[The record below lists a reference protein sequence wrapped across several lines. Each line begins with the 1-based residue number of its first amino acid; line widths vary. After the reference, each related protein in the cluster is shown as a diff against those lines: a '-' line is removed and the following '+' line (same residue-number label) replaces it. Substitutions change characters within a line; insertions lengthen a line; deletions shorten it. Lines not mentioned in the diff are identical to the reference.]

1 MKKVVLSKRAY
12 LSMLAE
18 VYERVETETGGI
30 LLGHR
35 EGDTWYVLESVE
47 PGPKSIFTP
56 TYFEYDDAYVT
67 YRANKIRRLYKCSIQ
82 LLGLWHRHPSLMKVF
97 SSTDDGTNKKY
108 ADLLGGAIS
117 GIVTL
122 GNGFEITM
130 YYVPSNVRY
139 EEIECVVDDEQIPE
153 DYLAY
158 YDTEYYKELINDV
171 ADKTYGNKYRQNVK
185 KSTPQQYDSIEEVY
199 DPIEEVIEDKV
210 VQADRSNI
218 SSDGYHKK
226 SVWSVLKRIV
236 EDVII
241 AEDTE
246 SDDRQLESEADSE
259 ETENEVAFIFDTI
272 EPEIEYLQRME
283 SEGKI
288 RSTIAKKK
296 TRKGKNV
303 LILKIKDL
311 RQEEGEGYTGMWI
324 FFVNNGQVWVRDK
337 DGNTRLYTNNIINT
351 IPGGE
356 L

>member
-35 EGDTWYVLESVE
+35 DGDTWYVLESVE

-67 YRANKIRRLYKCSIQ
+67 YRANKIRRLYKCSLQ

-171 ADKTYGNKYRQNVK
+171 ADKTYGNKYRKNAKQI
-185 KSTPQQYDSIEEVY
+185 TPQQYDPTEEA
-199 DPIEEVIEDKV
+199 IEDKG
-210 VQADRSNI
+210 VQADRSNT
-218 SSDGYHKK
+218 SSGGYHKK

-246 SDDRQLESEADSE
+246 SDDRQFESEADNE
-259 ETENEVAFIFDTI
+259 EEENDVAFIFDTI

-288 RSTIAKKK
+288 RATIAKKK
-296 TRKGKNV
+296 TRRGKNV

-311 RQEEGEGYTGMWI
+311 RQKEEHACMLI
-324 FFVNNGQVWVRDK
+324 FFVNNGQVWVRDQ
-337 DGNTRLYTNNIINT
+337 DGNTRLYTDST
-351 IPGGE
+351 IDTILGGE